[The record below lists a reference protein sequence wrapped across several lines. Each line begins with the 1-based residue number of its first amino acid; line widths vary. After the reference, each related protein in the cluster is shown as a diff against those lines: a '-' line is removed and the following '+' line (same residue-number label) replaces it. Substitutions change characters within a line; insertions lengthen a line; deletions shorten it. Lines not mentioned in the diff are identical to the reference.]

1 MHMKIKIWIKAFRLR
16 TLPLAMSCSILGSF
30 LAFAQDNFRWI
41 VFILAILTTLFLQ
54 ILSNLANDYG
64 DTIHGTD
71 NENRIGPDRVT
82 QKGWVTKNQMLS
94 VIIIF
99 ALFAFL
105 SGSLLI
111 FIGLKSTLQVILFYC
126 LGLAS
131 IFAAIK
137 YTVGKNPYGY
147 IGFGDLF
154 VFLFFGIVGVAGTFY
169 LHTNAFDP
177 WIILLSSALGLLS
190 SAVLNLNNMRDI
202 ENDTL
207 SGKKT
212 LVVRI
217 GAKAAKFYHVGLITT
232 SMALSIVYTFM
243 FFDSAYQLL
252 FLITFPL
259 FFLDIKTVLQ
269 NTKPIELNGE
279 LKKLALSTFAFSFT
293 FGLGYMLS

>member
-1 MHMKIKIWIKAFRLR
+1 MKLKIWLKAFRLR
-16 TLPLAMSCSILGSF
+16 TLPLAMSCTILGSF
-30 LAFAQDNFRWI
+30 LAYAHGNFRWI
-41 VFILAILTTLFLQ
+41 VFVLALLTTLFLQ

-71 NENRIGPDRVT
+71 NDKRIGPERVT
-82 QKGWVTKNQMLS
+82 QKGWVTKNQILF
-94 VIIIF
+94 VIILF
-99 ALFAFL
+99 ATFAFL

-111 FIGLKSTLQVILFYC
+111 FIGLKSTLQIVLFYS

-137 YTVGKNPYGY
+137 YTIGKNPYGY

-154 VFLFFGIVGVAGTFY
+154 VFLFFGIVGVAGTYY
-169 LHTNAFDP
+169 LHSHTLNP
-177 WIILLSSALGLLS
+177 WIILPASTLGLLS

-217 GAKAAKFYHVGLITT
+217 GPRAAKFYHVGLITT
-232 SMALSIVYTFM
+232 SMVLSIVYTLL

-259 FFLDIKTVLQ
+259 FFLDIRTVLQ
-269 NTKPIELNGE
+269 NTKPIELNNE
-279 LKKLALSTFAFSFT
+279 LKKLALSTFAFSVT
-293 FGLGYMLS
+293 FGLGFMLS